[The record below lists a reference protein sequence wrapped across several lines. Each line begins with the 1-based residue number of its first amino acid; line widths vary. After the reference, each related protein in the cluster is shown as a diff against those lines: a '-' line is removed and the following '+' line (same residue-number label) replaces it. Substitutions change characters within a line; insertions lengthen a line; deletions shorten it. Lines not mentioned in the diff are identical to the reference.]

1 VLGSQ
6 AGFNTI
12 GPVNQWAVESA
23 PVLEELFGSM
33 VKLTKDNKKPGSIVG
48 EILDTHERGEIP
60 ESTRLPGNFAAL
72 RNPGQSASRTR
83 NRSQAARHT
92 PAQVTDVAR
101 APPR

>member
-6 AGFNTI
+6 AGFNTT

-23 PVLEELFGSM
+23 PVLKELFGIM
-33 VKLTKDNKKPGSIVG
+33 VKLTKDNKMPVSIVG

-101 APPR
+101 ARPR